1 MPPRPASLAIETEI
15 TLLMCGQFEQPEVRE
30 LKMILDGQNE
40 IHRSL
45 KKLVIKL
52 DEVVGRQEREL
63 SLLTMISQ
71 QQMEGQPQVAP
82 TDRQQVSNVVIIFTV
97 QKMRFWQWRRK
108 SEQLRCWVCTLSLS
122 IHFTSSAVTQS
133 PVTERTSLETCVVG
147 ARPNSEYR
155 VDTEI
160 F

>member
-97 QKMRFWQWRRK
+97 QKMRF
-108 SEQLRCWVCTLSLS
+108 
-122 IHFTSSAVTQS
+122 
-133 PVTERTSLETCVVG
+133 
-147 ARPNSEYR
+147 
-155 VDTEI
+155 
-160 F
+160 